1 MKQLFRLLKILILS
15 RFQSPVTALDETVV
29 HFRVWPNDLDP
40 YMHMNNGMYLTLLD
54 LGRIGLMIRSGMMK
68 LAKREGYYPVVA
80 SEAIKFRVSLLPFQK
95 FSIVTRMIGWD
106 DRFFYLQQ
114 RFMVGGKVAASAF
127 IKGSVLSKKGGKISP
142 PEMFAKMGLGPQSPP
157 FPPMVEK
164 FLRMDEELR

>member
-15 RFQSPVTALDETVV
+15 RFQSKVGAMDETVV

-40 YMHMNNGMYLTLLD
+40 YLHMNNGVYLTLLD
-54 LGRIGLMIRSGMMK
+54 LGRVGLMVRSGMMK

-80 SEAIKFRVSLLPFQK
+80 SEAIKFRFSLLPFQK
-95 FSIVTRMIGWD
+95 FSIVTKMVGWD
-106 DRFFYLQQ
+106 ERYFYLQQ

-127 IKGSVLSKKGGKISP
+127 IKGSILSKKGGKVSP
-142 PEMFAKMGLGPQSPP
+142 PEMFSMMGLPHESPA

-164 FLRMDEELR
+164 FLRMDEDLR